1 MKTSK
6 IPFYILI
13 GFNILSWV
21 IYISNPYLN
30 SVSSTHELTVF
41 YVLVNI
47 IALYY
52 GLKSGEKNANQ
63 IQLRKTS
70 AVGGFSK
77 KYLLY
82 FSYAARA

>member
-21 IYISNPYLN
+21 IYVSNPYLN
-30 SVSSTHELTVF
+30 SVSSTHDLTVF

-52 GLKSGEKNANQ
+52 GLKNGEKNAN
-63 IQLRKTS
+63 L
-70 AVGGFSK
+70 FSSRRRHTG
-77 KYLLY
+77 YTDV
-82 FSYAARA
+82 